1 LKITI
6 RSAEPGDA
14 ESFQRIFMDPRVVA
28 NTLQIPLP
36 SLELWGKRLETL
48 TDTRMLV
55 ALADGEVVGMCG
67 IHTNP
72 NPRRAHAAM
81 IGMAVQGSLHGRGV
95 GSALL
100 TEAISLADNWL
111 HLLRLELSVFA
122 DNLPAIKLYQK
133 FGFAIEGTHIGHALR
148 DGQFVDGYSMARI
161 HPNPPRIH
169 NPQPPAE
176 QPPST

>member
-14 ESFQRIFMDPRVVA
+14 EAFQHIFADQKVFA

-36 SLELWGKRLETL
+36 SLEFWRRRLETQ
-48 TDTRMLV
+48 TDGRLLV
-55 ALADGEVVGMCG
+55 ALAEGEVVGNCG
-67 IHTNP
+67 IHPAT
-72 NPRRAHAAM
+72 NPRRAHTAM
-81 IGMAVQGSLHGRGV
+81 IGMVVHGSWQGRGV

-111 HLLRLELSVFA
+111 HLLRLELTVFT
-122 DNLPAIKLYQK
+122 DNLPAIRLYQK

-148 DGQFVDGYSMARI
+148 DGRFVDGHTMARI
-161 HPNPPRIH
+161 HPNPPRIQ
-169 NPQPPAE
+169 NSQPPPE
-176 QPPST
+176 RPPTT